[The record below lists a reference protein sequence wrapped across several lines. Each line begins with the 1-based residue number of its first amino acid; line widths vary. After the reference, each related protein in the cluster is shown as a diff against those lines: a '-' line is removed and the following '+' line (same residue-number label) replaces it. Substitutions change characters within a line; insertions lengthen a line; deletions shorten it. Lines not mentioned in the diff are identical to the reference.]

1 MNYIGIFEGGGVKG
15 IAHIGALRALEER
28 GFFCKKASGTS
39 VGAIIAS
46 LVVAGYS
53 SIELTNILFNL
64 DINKLKERS
73 RLLHSIRHL
82 GIYSSNP
89 LEEYIDL
96 LLKDKGIETY
106 QDLKIGNDYLLK
118 VVATDITKRKKIILP
133 DDLFKYSIHPDSFKV
148 SKSVVMSATY
158 PFFYKPLKLNKSL
171 IVDGGVSDNFPIN
184 IFNDNASLIIGFNL
198 VDNIK
203 DIKKSE
209 DAFIIKI
216 PTFNIKAMNF
226 NISLELKKKLYISG
240 YMAGM
245 KFLDRYFLSKWK

>member
-1 MNYIGIFEGGGVKG
+1 
-15 IAHIGALRALEER
+15 
-28 GFFCKKASGTS
+28 
-39 VGAIIAS
+39 
-46 LVVAGYS
+46 
-53 SIELTNILFNL
+53 
-64 DINKLKERS
+64 
-73 RLLHSIRHL
+73 
-82 GIYSSNP
+82 
-89 LEEYIDL
+89 
-96 LLKDKGIETY
+96 
-106 QDLKIGNDYLLK
+106 
-118 VVATDITKRKKIILP
+118 
-133 DDLFKYSIHPDSFKV
+133 
-148 SKSVVMSATY
+148 MSATY

-184 IFNDNASLIIGFNL
+184 VFNDNQSLIIGFNL

-245 KFLDRYFLSKWK
+245 KFLDRYFLSK